1 MLIYGII
8 ETTREKPVQD
18 KLKNEIL
25 SERMEYDLK
34 KKLFN
39 NPINNDVTSGDLEKL
54 KNSFTKKETKLKN
67 LQKNA
72 ITHRKQR
79 VKKKAVMQ
87 ELIESN
93 PDAAKILKPI
103 NRPASGRPRLEE
115 TQDGLLSAIYQ
126 LVVSQTSADNR
137 QK

>member
-1 MLIYGII
+1 
-8 ETTREKPVQD
+8 
-18 KLKNEIL
+18 
-25 SERMEYDLK
+25 MEYDLK

-54 KNSFTKKETKLKN
+54 RNSFTKKETRLKN

-79 VKKKAVMQ
+79 VKKKAIMQ

>member
-1 MLIYGII
+1 
-8 ETTREKPVQD
+8 
-18 KLKNEIL
+18 
-25 SERMEYDLK
+25 MEYDLK
-34 KKLFN
+34 RKLFSSPVN
-39 NPINNDVTSGDLEKL
+39 TDVTSRDLEKL
-54 KNSFTKKETKLKN
+54 KNSFTQKETKLKN

-79 VKKKAVMQ
+79 VKKKVVMQ

-93 PDAAKILKPI
+93 PDVAKILKPI
-103 NRPASGRPRLEE
+103 NRPASGRPRIEE

-126 LVVSQTSADNR
+126 IVVSQTAADNR